1 MTQRKATTVIGV
13 TLLALALPT
22 WAAVDTRPIDSVLQK
37 TVLDSRDLGVI
48 DKFVEQAV
56 KNVLRTRDDTKV
68 AEDRAILLSRVSTQ
82 GQYAQQFSE
91 SALKYITASLE
102 LASELPG
109 DRASVATMNLLILV
123 HDLKDVSLVDLAL
136 DRLSEPRAPVAFW
149 AASIATS
156 ETLVKAINRDAG
168 SALGQ
173 RVTSRLSDLV
183 TKGCSPEVL
192 NLITEFASSLDGTDG
207 QDMLLAIADLRMA
220 QYEQWSVEN
229 EQLDT
234 TLLKSLCARINQN
247 NSDRGHLA
255 MRFGQLYSYVIQR
268 YAKGGNALQE
278 LQKRRTLG
286 VIAEVE
292 DKCIGTMLGAP
303 SSALMRAL
311 ERQDVTL
318 LLAAHDALLGSRE
331 RVGSLVT
338 KLQFSYGR
346 AADGSDQ
353 TWPKP
358 LQGPLASN
366 LSK

>member
-1 MTQRKATTVIGV
+1 MTPRNATVVIWV
-13 TLLALALPT
+13 ALLALSLPT
-22 WAAVDTRPIDSVLQK
+22 WAAVDTKAIDSVLQK
-37 TVLDSRDLGVI
+37 SVLTSRDLRVI
-48 DKFVEQAV
+48 DEFVAQAV
-56 KNVLRTRDDTKV
+56 KNVLRTKDDTKV

-91 SALKYITASLE
+91 SALKHIAASLD
-102 LASELPG
+102 LATALPE
-109 DRASVATMNLLILV
+109 DRASIATMNLLILV

-156 ETLVKAINRDAG
+156 ETMVAAINRHASSDLA
-168 SALGQ
+168 Q
-173 RVTSRLSDLV
+173 RVEGRLSGLV
-183 TKGCSPEVL
+183 SEGCSPHVL
-192 NLITEFASSLDGTDG
+192 SLITKFASALQGIRG

-229 EQLDT
+229 EPLDT
-234 TLLKSLCARINQN
+234 TLLKSLCTRINQN
-247 NSDRGHLA
+247 TSDRERLA
-255 MRFGQLYSYVIQR
+255 MRFAQLYSYVIQR
-268 YAKGGNALQE
+268 YAKGTNSLRE

-292 DKCIGTMLGAP
+292 DKCIGTILGAP

-311 ERQDVTL
+311 ERQDMTL

-353 TWPKP
+353 KWPK
-358 LQGPLASN
+358 LL
-366 LSK
+366 

>member
-1 MTQRKATTVIGV
+1 MTRRKATIVMWV
-13 TLLALALPT
+13 ALLALSLPT
-22 WAAVDTRPIDSVLQK
+22 WAAVDTKAIDSVLQK
-37 TVLDSRDLGVI
+37 SVLTSRDLRVI
-48 DKFVEQAV
+48 DEFVAQAV
-56 KNVLRTRDDTKV
+56 KNVLRTKDDTKV

-91 SALKYITASLE
+91 SALKHITASLE
-102 LASELPG
+102 LASALPEA
-109 DRASVATMNLLILV
+109 RASVATMNLLILV

-156 ETLVKAINRDAG
+156 ETLVTAINRDG
-168 SALGQ
+168 SSDLAQ
-173 RVTSRLSDLV
+173 RVEARLSGLV
-183 TKGCSPEVL
+183 SEGCSPHVL
-192 NLITEFASSLDGTDG
+192 SLITKFASALQGIKG
-207 QDMLLAIADLRMA
+207 QDLLLAIADLRMA

-234 TLLKSLCARINQN
+234 TLLKSLCIRISQN
-247 NSDRGHLA
+247 TSDREPLA

-268 YAKGGNALQE
+268 YAKGANALQE

-292 DKCIGTMLGAP
+292 DKCIGTILGAP
-303 SSALMRAL
+303 STALMRAL

-318 LLAAHDALLGSRE
+318 LLAAHDALLGSPERE
-331 RVGSLVT
+331 GSLVR

-353 TWPKP
+353 KWPKP
-358 LQGPLASN
+358 LQGPLTRN
-366 LSK
+366 LSE